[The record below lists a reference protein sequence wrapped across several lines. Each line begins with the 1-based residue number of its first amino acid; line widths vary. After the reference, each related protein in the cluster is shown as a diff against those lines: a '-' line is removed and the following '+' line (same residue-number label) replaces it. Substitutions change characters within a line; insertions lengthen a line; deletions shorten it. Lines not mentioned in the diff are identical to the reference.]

1 MKLIL
6 RWIINALS
14 LMVVANVLSGFL
26 VESFY
31 IAMIAALILGI
42 LNAVVRPILV
52 LLTLPINIFTL
63 GLFSFVINAGIIFF
77 VGTFVAGFSIDFTS
91 ALIASV
97 LLWLIGIV
105 SNLFLK
111 D

>member
-1 MKLIL
+1 
-6 RWIINALS
+6 
-14 LMVVANVLSGFL
+14 MVVANVLSGFL

-77 VGTFVAGFSIDFTS
+77 VGTFVEGFSIDFTS